1 MAKSAYFFENLVFI
15 NFKSVS
21 SVGVAAKF
29 YHKSRIVFNWAALI
43 SSLVVTVMFSIA
55 KEIFIYY
62 VFLNKSYTTL
72 YGSFSIL
79 MFLFLW
85 IYASWFIFLNGL
97 KLCRYLNNTSKSEF

>member
-1 MAKSAYFFENLVFI
+1 MLFFVLFKLSANI
-15 NFKSVS
+15 KVS
-21 SVGVAAKF
+21 IRS
-29 YHKSRIVFNWAALI
+29 ALI

-97 KLCRYLNNTSKSEF
+97 KLCHFINSKEEEYPAQ